1 MTEFFES
8 LIEPTEPSKRKIAE
22 NTSTKRLSSAHL
34 DKQNDPTMNQ
44 LINTMLHLEESDEN
58 YTISETLRKDMLD
71 VFIKF
76 LDENKGSMDMTYS
89 AERFLLREDKKDS
102 EAEVKT
108 LLKVNEND
116 NPLREGDI
124 IKLSSSGVEDLLV
137 VIQQINTPGPII
149 TCAPFLTDTFIA
161 TQSALILNP
170 NQSTLEVEAAI
181 LMDYSFELEPSHISS
196 YVGRC
201 YKPKGN
207 EQGVSSL
214 KRGISLKATQD
225 VRDIERARLARV
237 INFYATNKG
246 NINLK
251 EYELDPIIADSR
263 KKESIS
269 IER

>member
-58 YTISETLRKDMLD
+58 YTISETLRKYMLD

-108 LLKVNEND
+108 LL
-116 NPLREGDI
+116 
-124 IKLSSSGVEDLLV
+124 
-137 VIQQINTPGPII
+137 
-149 TCAPFLTDTFIA
+149 
-161 TQSALILNP
+161 
-170 NQSTLEVEAAI
+170 
-181 LMDYSFELEPSHISS
+181 
-196 YVGRC
+196 
-201 YKPKGN
+201 
-207 EQGVSSL
+207 
-214 KRGISLKATQD
+214 
-225 VRDIERARLARV
+225 
-237 INFYATNKG
+237 
-246 NINLK
+246 
-251 EYELDPIIADSR
+251 
-263 KKESIS
+263 
-269 IER
+269 